1 MITAPPTPTLADK
14 WNSLSSNAKLA
25 IYASAGGV
33 GAIALIAAMYYCIRQ
48 RRRGAQEAK
57 FAELKAE
64 EERKEMA
71 AFQRAGI
78 NPDSFREEATE
89 YDAHEMVRE
98 GVVSGNSYSIP
109 NSPTG
114 YPGAGAGAMG
124 PGAHSNNMSG
134 ARSPMPLLQHGPGT
148 PRNGSPG
155 PVENPFVDRD
165 SHNASPVSMRSQGP
179 QRPDLMRTAS
189 PAVNP
194 QARSF
199 SSPNAQMRLGSPG
212 PARGGYGDVQ
222 RMGSPGPMA
231 APQPQRSFTSGGYGS
246 QPGAGYGPQPGAGYA
261 NNNNNNRGGQD
272 QGYWGGNNN
281 YR

>member
-1 MITAPPTPTLADK
+1 MITAPPSPTLADK
-14 WNSLSSNAKLA
+14 WNALPSNAKLA

-48 RRRGAQEAK
+48 RRRGAEEAK

-89 YDAHEMVRE
+89 YDAHELARE

-114 YPGAGAGAMG
+114 YPGAGAAAGAGAMG
-124 PGAHSNNMSG
+124 LGAMGLGAHSNSMSG

-155 PVENPFVDRD
+155 PVENPFADRD

-199 SSPNAQMRLGSPG
+199 SSPNAQMRVGSPG
-212 PARGGYGDVQ
+212 PGRGGYGDVQ
-222 RMGSPGPMA
+222 RMGSPGPMG
-231 APQPQRSFTSGGYGS
+231 APQPQRSFTSGGYG
-246 QPGAGYGPQPGAGYA
+246 PQPGAGYA
-261 NNNNNNRGGQD
+261 NSNRGGHD
-272 QGYWGGNNN
+272 QAYWGGNN